1 VIGPFPTNHASVWN
15 KDQNCSYEVGLKV
28 FKIMNG
34 NQNDQVLSDSDITT
48 LQPGNPGPTQNLQV
62 SLPTCQYQIDLILF
76 PNEPW
81 TSAKQIRGWIQ
92 WDAPQCT
99 NTPPPTAPICSPSTQ
114 TVDVGQN
121 ANFNATGGNGSFT
134 WTGGGNPST
143 GSGSSF
149 HTSYSSSGTKTVTVT
164 SNGLTDQCI
173 VIVQTPNEPPVYCSP
188 ATQTINV
195 GGTAHFAAT
204 GGNGSFTWTG
214 GGVPSTGSG
223 SSFDTSYLTV
233 GTKTVTVRSGTRTAQ
248 CVTVVQTPPDSPVY
262 CSPATQTINV
272 GGTAHFAA
280 TGGNGSFTW
289 TGGGSPSTGSGSSFN
304 TTYSSAGTKT
314 VTVRSGTRTAQCQ
327 AIVQPVVHEA
337 PSCSPSTQNAIV
349 GQTVNFSATGGNGS
363 FSWSAPNGNPVT
375 GSGSAFHTSYS
386 TAGTRTVTV
395 TSNGLTD
402 QCIVV
407 VTPIVTDDISC
418 TPTNQT
424 VNVDESASFTATGGD
439 GAFHWTASG
448 GSPSTGSGSSF
459 NTSYSSSGA
468 KHVLVNDNSGHTAQ
482 CNVQVNPIIVGAP
495 VCNPSSQNVNVDEIA
510 NFTATGGNGSFH
522 WSASGGSPSSGNGSS
537 FQTEYGYQGTYT
549 VTVTSNGLSDQCI
562 VHVDEEN
569 EDDLTCSPGNQDVD
583 IDEWVTFRAS
593 GGSGDYRWTA
603 DDGDPD
609 SDTGRT
615 FTTRFEDDGRY
626 TVRVRDDNGNSATC
640 RVDVEDDHNSDRPS
654 CRPSS
659 QTANV
664 NEQIEFF
671 ANDGTGDYEWEAR
684 DGSPRYGYGSRF
696 TTSFDEPGT
705 YEVELDSNGE
715 TDTCEVEIR
724 ETNNG
729 APFCSPSLQNAN
741 VNDYV
746 TFSASGGNGSY
757 SWNSSFNSS
766 PATGSGSSF
775 GARFLT
781 PGTKFVTVTSNGLTS
796 QCAILIGS
804 VLGASTIVTG
814 PTETAA
820 AAAGLGLLGAIGAY
834 GAVYRERSKKFISK
848 LTRLIRR

>member
-15 KDQNCSYEVGLKV
+15 KDQNCSYEIGLKV

-34 NQNDQVLSDSDITT
+34 NQNDQVLFDEDIKTV
-48 LQPGNPGPTQNLQV
+48 QPGNPGPTQNLQV
-62 SLPTCQYQIDLILF
+62 SLPTCQYQIDLVLF

-92 WDAPQCT
+92 WSAPQCT
-99 NTPPPTAPICSPSTQ
+99 NTPPPPTPIAPVCSPSTQ
-114 TVDVGQN
+114 TVNIGEN
-121 ANFNATGGNGSFT
+121 ANFTATGGNGSFS
-134 WTGGGNPST
+134 WTSSGNPSN
-143 GSGSSF
+143 GSGSNF
-149 HTSYSSSGTKTVTVT
+149 HTSYLTSGTKTVTVT
-164 SNGLTDQCI
+164 SGGLSDQCT
-173 VIVQTPNEPPVYCSP
+173 VIVRPTPPPTPTAPVCSP
-188 ATQTINV
+188 STQTVNIGENANF
-195 GGTAHFAAT
+195 TAT
-204 GGNGSFTWTG
+204 GGNGSF
-214 GGVPSTGSG
+214 S
-223 SSFDTSYLTV
+223 
-233 GTKTVTVRSGTRTAQ
+233 
-248 CVTVVQTPPDSPVY
+248 
-262 CSPATQTINV
+262 
-272 GGTAHFAA
+272 
-280 TGGNGSFTW
+280 W
-289 TGGGSPSTGSGSSFN
+289 TGGGSPSTGSGSAFHTS
-304 TTYSSAGTKT
+304 YSSAGTKT
-314 VTVRSGTRTAQCQ
+314 VTVTSGGLTDQCIVVVRSTPPTPQS
-327 AIVQPVVHEA
+327 PV
-337 PSCSPSTQNAIV
+337 CSPSSQNAIV

-363 FSWSAPNGNPVT
+363 FSWTGGGSPST

-386 TAGTRTVTV
+386 SAGTKTVTV
-395 TSNGLTD
+395 TSGGLTD
-402 QCIVV
+402 QCIVIV
-407 VTPIVTDDISC
+407 APIIVNDISC
-418 TPTNQT
+418 TPANQT
-424 VNVDESASFTATGGD
+424 INIGDTASFTATGGD

-459 NTSYSSSGA
+459 QSTYSTSGS
-468 KHVLVNDNSGHTAQ
+468 KNVLVNDNSGHSAQ

-495 VCNPSSQNVNVDEIA
+495 VCNPSSQNANIDETVN
-510 NFTATGGNGSFH
+510 FSATGGNSSFH

-537 FQTEYGYQGTYT
+537 FNTEYGYEGTYT

-569 EDDLTCSPGNQDVD
+569 NDDLTCSPGNQDAEV
-583 IDEWVTFRAS
+583 DEWVTFRAS

-609 SDTGRT
+609 SDNGRT
-615 FTTRFEDDGRY
+615 FTTRFDDEGRY
-626 TVRVRDDNGNSATC
+626 TVRVRDDEGHSATC

-664 NEQIEFF
+664 NEQVEFF

-741 VNDYV
+741 VNDFV
-746 TFSASGGNGSY
+746 TFSASGGDGSY
-757 SWNSSFNSS
+757 VWNSSFNSS

-781 PGTKFVTVTSNGLTS
+781 PGTKFVTVTSNGFTS

-804 VLGASTIVTG
+804 VLGASTVVTG

-820 AAAGLGLLGAIGAY
+820 AAAGIGLLGAIGAY